1 MYTSNRTFNIVA
13 TLITL
18 LSYFA
23 SGQSAQAQEGNGLSD
38 WINPKQPSTEAV
50 AAAPGLSEWIGADGQ
65 ASIPTAPSS
74 LPTTPVQTSQS
85 QWLMPPQVNSAN
97 DRQSEWI
104 NPTGPQINRTTTSAT
119 SPAAQ
124 SQWITPQSKP
134 ATKDGYVSP
143 VNKAANKT
151 VMLEEGI
158 SEWTLPAA
166 ESAAAT
172 SSNFSELPSQN
183 GLSSTAAGTG
193 SMLEMAAK
201 TIMSP
206 EALDLIQSF
215 GQCIP
220 NGGLRSGLV
229 PFGQRLRVRR

>member
-1 MYTSNRTFNIVA
+1 M
-13 TLITL
+13 L
-18 LSYFA
+18 LPDCVC
-23 SGQSAQAQEGNGLSD
+23 GQSAHAQEGSGLSD
-38 WINPKQPSTEAV
+38 WINPQQANTEAV
-50 AAAPGLSEWIGADGQ
+50 ATAPGLSEWIGADGQ
-65 ASIPTAPSS
+65 ASIPTPPSS
-74 LPTTPVQTSQS
+74 RPTTPAQTSQS
-85 QWLMPPQVNSAN
+85 QWMMPAQVNSTN
-97 DRQSEWI
+97 NRQSEWI
-104 NPTGPQINRTTTSAT
+104 NPASPHINRTTAT
-119 SPAAQ
+119 PPAMATQPQWIAPQPKPAA
-124 SQWITPQSKP
+124 ST
-134 ATKDGYVSP
+134 GYVSP
-143 VNKAANKT
+143 VKKAANKT

-220 NGGLRSGLV
+220 NGGLRNGLV